1 MGSEYLAK
9 WHLEDG
15 RGFTVGKTKGRSR
28 SKRRGNGGQTIALI
42 VVVVMILGIGAY
54 YVIPKDT
61 PQLGGGQV
69 AGPGGGSGLAL
80 VDQGN
85 AAYDNGDYVAA
96 IGYYEKALQ
105 QRPND
110 VNVMVDLGTA
120 YYYKRPSDPSRAV
133 YYYDKAIQVD
143 SRFPNAHFNRAI
155 VLSSINDY
163 VGAVESLNNL
173 LKIVSTGPQA
183 DKARQ
188 MLKDFEPLAR
198 AAQSKQTSAPPAGA
212 TQAPAQPPAAPPS
225 GGSAS
230 PLSGGFNN

>member
-1 MGSEYLAK
+1 MGKAK
-9 WHLEDG
+9 
-15 RGFTVGKTKGRSR
+15 GKSR
-28 SKRRGNGGQTIALI
+28 TKRRGNGGQTVALL

-61 PQLGGGQV
+61 PQLGGGQ
-69 AGPGGGSGLAL
+69 AANQGGGAGLTL
-80 VDQGN
+80 IDQGN

-96 IGYYEKALQ
+96 IGYYEKAVQ
-105 QRPND
+105 QRPSD

-120 YYYKRPSDPSRAV
+120 YYYKRPSDPGRAV

-143 SRFPNAHFNRAI
+143 PKFPNAHFNRAI
-155 VLSSINDY
+155 VLSSISDY

-188 MLKDFEPLAR
+188 MLKEFEPLAR
-198 AAQSKQTSAPPAGA
+198 AAQSKATSAPPAGA
-212 TQAPAQPPAAPPS
+212 TNQAPSQGPAVPPS
-225 GGSAS
+225 AGTRS